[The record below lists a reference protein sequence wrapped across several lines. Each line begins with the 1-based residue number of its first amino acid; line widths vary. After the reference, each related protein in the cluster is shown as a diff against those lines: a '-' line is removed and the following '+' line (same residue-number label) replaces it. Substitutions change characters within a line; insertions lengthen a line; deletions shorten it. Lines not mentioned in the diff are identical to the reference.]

1 MKFSRIVKIWTMSSC
16 LHLDDRST
24 HKKNLEY
31 KFGGFFDLSIKI
43 QFEINSNPS
52 LACLG
57 FDLIT

>member
-1 MKFSRIVKIWTMSSC
+1 LEDT
-16 LHLDDRST
+16 ST
-24 HKKNLEY
+24 HEKNLE
-31 KFGGFFDLSIKI
+31 FFDLSIKI